1 MGKLLLS
8 CIFAITAC
16 LVASAPWGIH
26 TQAMNTELLKALDLE
41 GRNGVIVLSINDGS
55 PAKTVLEQ
63 GDVILGLNGK
73 KIHSPQEFDALAKI
87 TKFGEIVHLLIK
99 PKNAPITTV
108 NFIPA
113 KIPELSVESIDDKIL
128 GNVEVEQTA
137 GGVVVKRANGE
148 GLLQTADKI
157 IEINNQKIERINDL
171 KNALKTN
178 DKSLSIALNRRG
190 AQIVQ
195 SFAINDQGNSF
206 FSQTIVTEP

>member
-1 MGKLLLS
+1 MAKLLLG
-8 CIFAITAC
+8 CIFSILAC
-16 LVASAPWGIH
+16 LAASAPWGVH
-26 TQAMNTELLKALDLE
+26 TQAMNAELIKALDLVGE
-41 GRNGVIVLSINDGS
+41 NGVIVLSVDNES
-55 PAKTVLEQ
+55 AAKGVLEQ
-63 GDVILGLNGK
+63 GDVILGVNGR

-113 KIPELSVESIDDKIL
+113 KIPELSLESIDDKIL
-128 GNVEVEQTA
+128 GNVELEQTA
-137 GGVVVKRANGE
+137 DGVTVRRANSE

-157 IEINNQKIERINDL
+157 IEINNHRIRKISDL

-178 DKSLSIALNRRG
+178 DKSLSIVLDRRG

-195 SFAINDQGNSF
+195 SFAVNDMGNSF